1 MAKITTTLDNANDV
15 LDYSSKSNFPSTGD
29 SGKIYIDKSTNT
41 IYRWDGSSYVV
52 VGSGNTIQCYDTGT
66 SDTAG
71 TWTVSIPE
79 ITELTEG
86 LSIKIRLKTS
96 YNTSGNTLNVNG
108 LGAKTIYWRYGS
120 KLTSHYDKESVLDL
134 TYTES
139 AISSGTDT
147 SGWIVENIYYSTNVQ
162 QLRNYYTRFAAKSSL
177 YRYMICFVNQSN
189 ELIPANGTSNS
200 TATTKTLT
208 TESFDLGK
216 GIYYY
221 NSTSTISAGSLP
233 GTNTLYKQL
242 GLIDLRYSFNTGTTL
257 TANKPI
263 YLVVSPQSD
272 GQVKLSSAPIV
283 QSLPT
288 SSTPFWFVFLGN
300 AYDTYRIELVTEH
313 PIYVYG
319 SNGLMEITS
328 HVYKSLSTIPTKVS
342 ELTNDS
348 GFTTNTGTITGIT
361 MNGTSKGT
369 SGVVDLGTVITS
381 HQDISGKADVS
392 HTHDE
397 RYYTESEINTKFNNL
412 EQDID
417 GRYATPSDIPTKVS
431 ELTNDSGFTTNTGT
445 ITGITMNGTSKGT
458 SGVVDLGNIVTNT
471 SNSNVNV
478 AGTTKTVAKTS
489 PETLFVPNG
498 FIIGG
503 TAAASGLVTRGIC
516 GCDTPN
522 ETTGATSKSQLYLN
536 YDGNNTNN
544 PSSRGIVINA
554 GSTGS
559 DLGNGVYSYCAVRGD
574 AMKSWVE
581 AKNYITSDSIPT
593 KVSDLENDSGFTTNT
608 GTVTSV
614 AVKMNGSTKGTITS
628 SGTIDLGTVI
638 TSHQDISGKANSNE
652 VVKLTEDQTVSGVKT
667 FNAPTNSSGTEQA
680 TMKLKTANGGSI
692 IFGKEGNNSGSMI
705 RLDQVDGTCRLRF
718 RSSATAGA
726 MVWEQPESGSAVYMD
741 VSTVNFRNTSA
752 VVFNNFKSAGYL
764 YTDSNGNLA
773 KGTMPTSLKNPN
785 ALTFG
790 ANTYDGSS
798 AKTITASDLGALT
811 SIPTSTNTVLG
822 GIKPWYSTTGASTY
836 NNGTSAPSS
845 GSDTPNINAR
855 STTSGKYY
863 PIEMD
868 VNGRAYVNVPWSNTT
883 YTAGTNIS
891 ITNNRISVSKTIPT
905 VNDQT
910 IKLYQG
916 SSLKGSFTLNQS
928 ISQDIYLGGD
938 VEITSDSTNKIDI
951 INSSSARLLIQSGTI
966 NGKGYSGS
974 WSVSFETS
982 MPNTSY
988 TVLLTRR
995 NSSSSHA
1002 YVTSKSK
1009 SSFSIYGSSS
1019 DPTSSVAFDY
1029 VAICMA

>member
-52 VGSGNTIQCYDTGT
+52 VGSGNPIIKCYDTGT

-120 KLTSHYDKESVLDL
+120 KLTSHYAKESVLDL

-147 SGWIVENIYYSTNVQ
+147 SGWIVENVYDSTNVQ

-283 QSLPT
+283 QSLPP

-328 HVYKSLSTIPTKVS
+328 HVYKSLST
-342 ELTNDS
+342 
-348 GFTTNTGTITGIT
+348 
-361 MNGTSKGT
+361 
-369 SGVVDLGTVITS
+369 
-381 HQDISGKADVS
+381 
-392 HTHDE
+392 
-397 RYYTESEINTKFNNL
+397 
-412 EQDID
+412 
-417 GRYATPSDIPTKVS
+417 
-431 ELTNDSGFTTNTGT
+431 
-445 ITGITMNGTSKGT
+445 
-458 SGVVDLGNIVTNT
+458 
-471 SNSNVNV
+471 
-478 AGTTKTVAKTS
+478 
-489 PETLFVPNG
+489 
-498 FIIGG
+498 
-503 TAAASGLVTRGIC
+503 
-516 GCDTPN
+516 
-522 ETTGATSKSQLYLN
+522 
-536 YDGNNTNN
+536 
-544 PSSRGIVINA
+544 
-554 GSTGS
+554 
-559 DLGNGVYSYCAVRGD
+559 
-574 AMKSWVE
+574 
-581 AKNYITSDSIPT
+581 IPT

-680 TMKLKTANGGSI
+680 TMKIKTANGGSI
-692 IFGKEGNNSGSMI
+692 TFGKEGNNSGSMI

-741 VSTVNFRNTSA
+741 VNTVNFRNTSA
-752 VVFNNFKSAGYL
+752 VVFNKFKSAGYL
-764 YTDSNGNLA
+764 YTDSSGNLK
-773 KGTMPTSLKNPN
+773 KGTMPT
-785 ALTFG
+785 
-790 ANTYDGSS
+790 
-798 AKTITASDLGALT
+798 
-811 SIPTSTNTVLG
+811 IPTKVSELTNDSGFTTNT
-822 GIKPWYSTTGASTY
+822 
-836 NNGTSAPSS
+836 GT
-845 GSDTPNINAR
+845 
-855 STTSGKYY
+855 
-863 PIEMD
+863 
-868 VNGRAYVNVPWSNTT
+868 
-883 YTAGTNIS
+883 
-891 ITNNRISVSKTIPT
+891 
-905 VNDQT
+905 
-910 IKLYQG
+910 
-916 SSLKGSFTLNQS
+916 
-928 ISQDIYLGGD
+928 
-938 VEITSDSTNKIDI
+938 
-951 INSSSARLLIQSGTI
+951 
-966 NGKGYSGS
+966 
-974 WSVSFETS
+974 
-982 MPNTSY
+982 
-988 TVLLTRR
+988 
-995 NSSSSHA
+995 
-1002 YVTSKSK
+1002 VTSVAVKMN
-1009 SSFSIYGSSS
+1009 GS
-1019 DPTSSVAFDY
+1019 T
-1029 VAICMA
+1029 